1 MPATA
6 VAPDLFQAVDVER
19 VEAAEVALGGVLL
32 DLVTQRRELGLGQ
45 VARALVVDVRV
56 GEDGLGG
63 GRADAEDVL
72 QGGLDA
78 LGVGDLYPGHTGGDD
93 VEGAAAGRG
102 GAGRGDGGAGGELRR
117 EGRLRGGKKKR

>member
-1 MPATA
+1 MPAPA
-6 VAPDLFQAVDVER
+6 VAADLLEAVDVER
-19 VEAAEVALGGVLL
+19 VEAAQVALGRVLL
-32 DLVTQRRELGLGQ
+32 DLVAQGRQLGLGQ

-72 QGGLDA
+72 QRGLAA
-78 LGVGDLYPGHTGGDD
+78 LGVGYIDSGDTGGDD

-102 GAGRGDGGAGGELRR
+102 GSSCSAQG
-117 EGRLRGGKKKR
+117 